1 MSTLA
6 LKDALMLA
14 NSWGGGISCQWWR
27 LSHDLTP
34 GESGRRDPTAAGE
47 PVDLALA
54 ALSC

>member
-34 GESGRRDPTAAGE
+34 GASGRRDPTAAGE